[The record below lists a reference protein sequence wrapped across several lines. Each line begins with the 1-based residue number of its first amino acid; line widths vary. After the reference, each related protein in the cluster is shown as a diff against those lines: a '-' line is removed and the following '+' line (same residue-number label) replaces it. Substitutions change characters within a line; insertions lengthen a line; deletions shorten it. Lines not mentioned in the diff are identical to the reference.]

1 MLKHKLGNGRALGA
15 KKPKLKTRD
24 LEEDVASAQYFMTA
38 LCAATWS
45 IEKEEEIG
53 CELLAG
59 RFQETQLDNNRYF
72 PSYEIGL

>member
-1 MLKHKLGNGRALGA
+1 MLKHQLGSGRALGA

-24 LEEDVASAQYFMTA
+24 LEEDITSAQYFITV
-38 LCAATWS
+38 LCAATWA
-45 IEKEEEIG
+45 IEKEEAIG

-72 PSYEIGL
+72 PSYVIGL